1 MDYLALDKIAQ
12 VEFRFKG
19 FQHNCLPLSSIE
31 LIKHVTCEALEFCI
45 YIVFAHANRHL
56 HHFSHQIEHT
66 VFEVQ
71 DHREFIL
78 ISFSIED

>member
-19 FQHNCLPLSSIE
+19 FQHNLLPLASIE

-45 YIVFAHANRHL
+45 YIVLAHANLNL

-66 VFEVQ
+66 VLEVQ
-71 DHREFIL
+71 DN
-78 ISFSIED
+78 